1 MSRRFSLA
9 VAITAIATWVLV
21 PGMAAAQ
28 TTASPAAV
36 LPAVIERPAQPAP
49 QVLGETLPRT
59 GSNLTPMIIMAV
71 ALLVLGVFLVM
82 SVRRRQSDVTPA

>member
-36 LPAVIERPAQPAP
+36 LPTVIERPAP
-49 QVLGETLPRT
+49 QVLAETLPRT
-59 GSNLTPMIIMAV
+59 GSNLTPMIVMSV
-71 ALLVLGVFLVM
+71 ALMVLGVFLVM
-82 SVRRRQSDVTPA
+82 SARRRQSDVTPA

>member
-9 VAITAIATWVLV
+9 VAITAIATWVLM

-28 TTASPAAV
+28 VTASPPAV
-36 LPAVIERPAQPAP
+36 LPTVIERPAP
-49 QVLGETLPRT
+49 QVLAETLPRT

-71 ALLVLGVFLVM
+71 ALMVLGVFLVM

>member
-28 TTASPAAV
+28 TTTASPAAV
-36 LPAVIERPAQPAP
+36 LPTVIERPAP
-49 QVLGETLPRT
+49 QVLAETLPRT
-59 GSNLTPMIIMAV
+59 GSNLTPMIVMAA
-71 ALLVLGVFLVM
+71 ALMVLGVLLVM
-82 SVRRRQSDVTPA
+82 SARRRQSDVSPA

>member
-36 LPAVIERPAQPAP
+36 LPAVIERPEP
-49 QVLGETLPRT
+49 QVLAETLPRT
-59 GSNLTPMIIMAV
+59 GSNLTPMIMIAV
-71 ALLVLGVFLVM
+71 ALMVLGVVLVM
-82 SVRRRQSDVTPA
+82 SVRRRQSNVAPA